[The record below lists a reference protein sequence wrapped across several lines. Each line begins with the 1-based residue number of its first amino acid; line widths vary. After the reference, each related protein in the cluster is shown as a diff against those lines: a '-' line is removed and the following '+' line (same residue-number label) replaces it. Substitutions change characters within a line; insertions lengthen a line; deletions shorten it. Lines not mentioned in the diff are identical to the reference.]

1 MRGSDSQASI
11 ETIRPYQGRRAMPDP
26 ERSAL
31 RAAGPA
37 ALAVCVIIFLAPL
50 LFTGKIYFFRDHP
63 FFFLPMKAS
72 VARALQAGTFPFWQP
87 EFSLG
92 IPFFETWQPALLYPP
107 TLIFLLAPFPQSYNL
122 FLAFHLFAAALGAY
136 LAAMRLLGC
145 RRTAL
150 CAALLFAFGGT
161 TISMINLL
169 NLLQAA
175 AWAPWSLLCFAALSA
190 GGRRTRFWWIALAGI
205 FALQLLAG
213 GPEIVLMELGLLAFY
228 AAWTSGRGGKR
239 KLARKLFTGLLLP
252 FVMSCAL
259 ASVQILPTADFMSRT
274 SRLSG
279 MEVEDTLG
287 FSLNPIALYNLLLPR
302 DYVDPEGSFGQR
314 GVIDAG
320 YPGSEYSFPYFL
332 SLYHGC
338 IFLPLVAAWWAG
350 LAWRRRLLAAGAGM
364 AVLAAASVGAIPGA
378 VDWLKESGFLL
389 PGFRYPCKLFFIWSA
404 AAIAAATAGLHSVVH
419 GDGGARRTALAA
431 LLAVALFGAC
441 LWAVCSWTPGR
452 VGASIAE
459 VTDVSHGASLDV
471 FPYKIAALRE
481 TSRRCT
487 FLALILGGVI
497 AYGCGRGR
505 RGNGTVLLIP
515 VVLAAD
521 LFIAHMDLNWPVEAG
536 PILEPPRSMLAMG
549 ERAGE
554 VRILVNGIGPKDF
567 DPGLTYYEN
576 LRRYRLDWLSPDLNA
591 LHGISSLI
599 SSAAFINH
607 TDRHRWLEGMLRGGL
622 SPEGFTRIMR
632 ALNVGY
638 FLTTSPY
645 EAPGVRALDVTLDR
659 GSLLEISG
667 TWGGAYMA
675 RSAVFRGAADH
686 QAYRSWFNDPTR
698 PDMEVLVGDPSVAA
712 SCPDEAEGRV
722 EVHSKDWNTQGLQ
735 VETSTGGLVV
745 VADFFEPG
753 WKAEVDGR
761 PAEIVEVFGVVM
773 GIVVGPGSH
782 ELTLVYRP
790 RLFLVGALISLAS
803 LAALIVL
810 AVLRGPSVSSIARP
824 ERG

>member
-1 MRGSDSQASI
+1 M
-11 ETIRPYQGRRAMPDP
+11 DP
-26 ERSAL
+26 SESTNKSGAAL

-37 ALAVCVIIFLAPL
+37 VLAVCVIVFLAPL
-50 LFTGKIYFFRDHP
+50 LFAGKIYFFRDHP

-72 VARALQAGTFPFWQP
+72 VARALRAGTFPFWQP

-136 LAAMRLLGC
+136 LAALRLLGC

-150 CAALLFAFGGT
+150 CAAILFAFGGT

-175 AWAPWSLLCFAALSA
+175 AWAPWSLLCFAALL
-190 GGRRTRFWWIALAGI
+190 GGGQRTRRWWIALVGI
-205 FALQLLAG
+205 FTLQLLAG
-213 GPEIVLMELGLLAFY
+213 GPEIVLMELTLLAFY
-228 AAWTSGRGGKR
+228 AAWTSGQRGER
-239 KLARKLFTGLLLP
+239 KLVRDLFTGLLLP
-252 FVMSCAL
+252 FAMSCAL
-259 ASVQILPTADFMSRT
+259 ASVQILPTADFMGRT

-279 MEVEDTLG
+279 MEVEGTLG
-287 FSLNPIALYNLLLPR
+287 FSLKPIALYNLLLPR
-302 DYVDPEGSFGQR
+302 DYVDPEGFFGQK

-320 YPGSEYSFPYFL
+320 YPGAEFSFPYFL

-338 IFLPLVAAWWAG
+338 IFLPLCAAWWIG
-350 LAWRRRLLAAGAGM
+350 LGRRRRLLAAGAGIV
-364 AVLAAASVGAIPGA
+364 VLVAASVGAIPGA

-404 AAIAAATAGLHSVVH
+404 AAIAAATAGLHSVIH
-419 GDGGARRTALAA
+419 GEGGARRTALAA

-441 LWAVCSWTPGR
+441 LWGVCSWSPGR

-459 VTDVSHGASLDV
+459 VTGVSPGAALDV
-471 FPYKIAALRE
+471 LPHKIAALRE

-487 FLALILGGVI
+487 LLALIFCGVLAI
-497 AYGCGRGR
+497 GCGRGR
-505 RGNGTVLLIP
+505 RGKGIVLLIP

-521 LFIAHMDLNWPVEAG
+521 LFLAHMDLNWPVEAG
-536 PILEPPRSMLAMG
+536 PVLEPPRSLLAMG
-549 ERAGE
+549 ERARE
-554 VRILVNGIGPKDF
+554 VRILGNGIDPEDF

-576 LRRYRLDWLSPDLNA
+576 LRRYRLDWLSPDSNA
-591 LHGISSLI
+591 LHEVSSLV
-599 SSAAFINH
+599 SASAFINH
-607 TDRHRWLEGMLRGGL
+607 TERHRRLEGLLRGDL

-645 EAPGVRALDVTLDR
+645 EAPGVSALAVTLDR
-659 GSLLEISG
+659 GCLLEIGG
-667 TWGGAYMA
+667 TWGEAYMA
-675 RSAVFRGAADH
+675 RTAVFRRAADH
-686 QAYRSWFNDPTR
+686 QAYRSWFNDRTR
-698 PDMEVLVGDPSVAA
+698 PDREVLVDDLSVVQ
-712 SCPDEAEGRV
+712 SCPEEAEGRV
-722 EVHSKDWNTQGLQ
+722 EVRRVDWNNLALS

-745 VADFFEPG
+745 VTDFFEPG
-753 WKAEVDGR
+753 WRAQVDGR

-810 AVLRGPSVSSIARP
+810 AVMRGPSVSSIARP